1 MLLSMILDYQ
11 YLSSEKRNYAHGRL
25 SSRDHARMIGMV
37 ARPLALVARPVVS
50 VGTPQVQVDDSR
62 WRVSPS
68 WSAPPGPL

>member
-50 VGTPQVQVDDSR
+50 SKVTEPNGLK
-62 WRVSPS
+62 VSQ
-68 WSAPPGPL
+68 GVLVKK